1 MKYVKRAGYF
11 LATILFLIFTVGP
24 FVWTFMISVTP
35 DYAIFAPTSKMLP
48 ESITFA
54 NYVELFSG
62 SRRGNAFFKGMYNS
76 MRAVGITLVIGIPIA
91 MMSAY
96 ALSRMEFKGRK
107 VIKNLFLITMVI
119 PVMATII
126 PLYRMFAAGKMLDHI
141 FWLSMVYVSSYL
153 PMASWLISNYFATI
167 PKELEEVAMI
177 DGCGRGAAFFRIIL
191 PLSRPIILSVTLIM
205 FLNTWSQF
213 QIPLILASSME
224 TKPMAI
230 VVSEFMTKDSI
241 QYGLIAA
248 AGMTALIPPALTAML
263 FRKYLIS
270 GMMGGSVKG

>member
-1 MKYVKRAGYF
+1 MKYVKKAGYAV
-11 LATILFLIFTVGP
+11 ATILFLIFTLGP
-24 FVWTFMISVTP
+24 FIWTFIISITP
-35 DYAIFAPTSKMLP
+35 DYAIFAPTSELLP
-48 ESITFA
+48 EKIIFS

-62 SRRGNAFFKGMYNS
+62 SRRGTTFFVGMYNS
-76 MRAVGITLVIGIPIA
+76 LRAVGITLCIGIPIA

-96 ALSRMEFKGRK
+96 ALSRMEFKGRI
-107 VIKNLFLITMVI
+107 VIKNLFLVTMVI

-167 PKELEEVAMI
+167 PKELEEAAMI
-177 DGCGRGAAFFRIIL
+177 DGCGRGAAFSRIIL

>member
-167 PKELEEVAMI
+167 PKELEEAAMI
-177 DGCGRGAAFFRIIL
+177 DGCGRGAAFLRIIL

>member
-76 MRAVGITLVIGIPIA
+76 MRTVGITLVIGIPIA

-167 PKELEEVAMI
+167 PKELEEAAMI
-177 DGCGRGAAFFRIIL
+177 DGCGRGAAFSRIIL

-213 QIPLILASSME
+213 QIPLILASSMG

-248 AGMTALIPPALTAML
+248 AGMTALIPPELTAML

>member
-126 PLYRMFAAGKMLDHI
+126 PLYRMFAAGKMLDNI

-167 PKELEEVAMI
+167 PKELEEAAMI
-177 DGCGRGAAFFRIIL
+177 DGCGRFATFIRIIL
-191 PLSRPIILSVTLIM
+191 PLSYPIILSVILIV

-248 AGMTALIPPALTAML
+248 AGMIALIPPAVTALL

-270 GMMGGSVKG
+270 GMVKGSVKG

>member
-167 PKELEEVAMI
+167 PKELEEAAMI
-177 DGCGRGAAFFRIIL
+177 DGCGRGAAFSRIIL

-248 AGMTALIPPALTAML
+248 AGMTALIQPALTAML
-263 FRKYLIS
+263 FRKYLMS

>member
-1 MKYVKRAGYF
+1 MKYVNRAGYF

-167 PKELEEVAMI
+167 PKELEEAAMI
-177 DGCGRGAAFFRIIL
+177 DGCGRGAAFSRIIL

-213 QIPLILASSME
+213 QIPLILASSMG

>member
-141 FWLSMVYVSSYL
+141 FWLSVVYVSSYL

-167 PKELEEVAMI
+167 PKELEEAAMI
-177 DGCGRGAAFFRIIL
+177 DGCGRGAAFSRIIL

>member
-1 MKYVKRAGYF
+1 MTYVKRAGYF

-96 ALSRMEFKGRK
+96 ALSRLEFKGSK

-119 PVMATII
+119 PVIATII

-167 PKELEEVAMI
+167 PKELEEAAMI

>member
-1 MKYVKRAGYF
+1 MKYAKKAGYY

-24 FVWTFMISVTP
+24 FVWTFIISVTP

-126 PLYRMFAAGKMLDHI
+126 PLYRMFAAGKMLDNI
-141 FWLSMVYVSSYL
+141 FWLSLVYVSSYL

-167 PKELEEVAMI
+167 PKELEEAAMI

>member
-167 PKELEEVAMI
+167 PKELEEAAMI
-177 DGCGRGAAFFRIIL
+177 DGCGRGAAFFRVIL

>member
-96 ALSRMEFKGRK
+96 ALTRTEFKGRK

-167 PKELEEVAMI
+167 PKELEEAAMI

>member
-167 PKELEEVAMI
+167 PKELEEAAMI

>member
-141 FWLSMVYVSSYL
+141 FWLSMEYVSSYL
-153 PMASWLISNYFATI
+153 PMASWLNSQNFATN
-167 PKELEEVAMI
+167 PKELE
-177 DGCGRGAAFFRIIL
+177 
-191 PLSRPIILSVTLIM
+191 
-205 FLNTWSQF
+205 
-213 QIPLILASSME
+213 
-224 TKPMAI
+224 
-230 VVSEFMTKDSI
+230 
-241 QYGLIAA
+241 
-248 AGMTALIPPALTAML
+248 
-263 FRKYLIS
+263 
-270 GMMGGSVKG
+270 